1 MSFSWNAW
9 SWVNVMIDGGI
20 LLTAFFATAF
30 FSRRLHPA
38 LAVFLALS
46 FATISWV
53 VIGAFSPF
61 GVFFIAR
68 VLWTVGSVLLPVS
81 LLWLSKKR
89 RRPGLI
95 FLASFLIGFKFYGEV
110 WEPSRLQVSRI
121 HITSHKVSRPI
132 RITHLSDLQTDGI
145 SKTLRRA
152 RQASNDFDPHLL
164 LFTGDVLNHP
174 SLIPSVRDYFAGF
187 THQAGAFG
195 VGGNVDGLLD
205 LPRFAESAGWG
216 FIEASARTL
225 RVEGSSVSVIGLG
238 ISDTS
243 NSTLL
248 RDSLANLNTADFK
261 ILLAHYPDALFIAH
275 DKGIDLQLSG
285 HTHGGQ
291 VCTPWGPVVTF
302 SRVPK
307 SIAAGGLHRVGDMFV
322 LVSRGLGWEGHV
334 APRVRTFCRPQI
346 ALIEISPAHPGD
358 APGPP
363 TG

>member
-1 MSFSWNAW
+1 MAFQKEEEAW
-9 SWVNVMIDGGI
+9 INIPGGFLDRFQI
-20 LLTAFFATAF
+20 LWGGLGTF
-30 FSRRLHPA
+30 P
-38 LAVFLALS
+38 
-46 FATISWV
+46 
-53 VIGAFSPF
+53 P
-61 GVFFIAR
+61 
-68 VLWTVGSVLLPVS
+68 
-81 LLWLSKKR
+81 
-89 RRPGLI
+89 PGLPDSHHKPQGLPSDPDHPPLRSSDGRD
-95 FLASFLIGFKFYGEV
+95 FKNTSAS
-110 WEPSRLQVSRI
+110 
-121 HITSHKVSRPI
+121 
-132 RITHLSDLQTDGI
+132 
-145 SKTLRRA
+145 A
-152 RQASNDFDPHLL
+152 ASLNDFDPHLL

-195 VGGNVDGLLD
+195 VGGNVDGLLG

-216 FIEASARTL
+216 LIEASARTL

-307 SIAAGGLHRVGDMFV
+307 SIAAGGLHRVGDMLV

-334 APRVRTFCRPQI
+334 AP
-346 ALIEISPAHPGD
+346 AS
-358 APGPP
+358 GPSADRRLR
-363 TG
+363 